1 MFWTVSMWNY
11 IGMTAPDY
19 YRLNSFSQQLSTL
32 GPTLTTLAL
41 NRPFPSFH
49 TLPSYVKASSLSSLS
64 TLPITR
70 CKTNNFSSTPLYL
83 GSIKHFKVTSSPI
96 RLVEANLEGAQKNMK
111 FSILLLVFFTVLAA
125 TRPCF
130 VNSRILQS
138 PTNIEKIT
146 HEPIKELQHLKAS
159 MNNRILVDNQYH
171 TMTSGPSRR
180 GAGH

>member
-1 MFWTVSMWNY
+1 
-11 IGMTAPDY
+11 MTAPDY
-19 YRLNSFSQQLSTL
+19 YQLNSFSQPLSPL
-32 GPTLTTLAL
+32 GPTFITLAL
-41 NRPFPSFH
+41 NRPFPPFH

-70 CKTNNFSSTPLYL
+70 CKTNNFSSTPLFRVNKTL
-83 GSIKHFKVTSSPI
+83 QGNFITNKVGWSLPWRCT
-96 RLVEANLEGAQKNMK
+96 KNMKK

-138 PTNIEKIT
+138 PTKIEKTT
-146 HEPIKELQHLKAS
+146 HEPIKELQHLKVS